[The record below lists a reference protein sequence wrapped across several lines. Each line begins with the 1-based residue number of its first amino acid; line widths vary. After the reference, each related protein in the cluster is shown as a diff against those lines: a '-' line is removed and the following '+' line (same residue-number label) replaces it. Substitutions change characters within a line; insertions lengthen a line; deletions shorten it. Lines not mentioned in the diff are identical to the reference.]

1 MDIAAVSSALS
12 AVSSYGIEAMGS
24 VSQMVSVEMLDNAME
39 ANETMSSQM
48 IKMMEQSVMP
58 NLGANIDIRV

>member
-12 AVSSYGIEAMGS
+12 AVSSYGIESMGS

>member
-12 AVSSYGIEAMGS
+12 AVNSYGISSIGS
-24 VSQMVSVEMLDNAME
+24 VPQVASMQMLDKAME
-39 ANETMSSQM
+39 TNEAVSASM

-58 NLGANIDIRV
+58 NLGGNIDIRV